1 MTVNEVPVKTAAGV
15 AELAHRTRGLSQRHR
30 TVLLLVDGRRNLG
43 QILVLAKAAG
53 VAPAVFDELVALE
66 LVAPPLVGASDPAE
80 TDHIDLPLSGAPGG
94 DSSLPP
100 STRSLAP
107 ESGWSTLGGLPS
119 GSGVDRPMEEARELL
134 MRAIRAQAPV
144 SGSLTLLKLR
154 RATSREDLQAL
165 LGEVEQRLH
174 KPHRTIVA
182 TQTMRHVRHL
192 LGLRGPRTR

>member
-43 QILVLAKAAG
+43 QILVLAQAAG
-53 VAPAVFDELVALE
+53 VAPTIFDELVALE
-66 LVAPPLVGASDPAE
+66 LVAPPLLDAFDPVD
-80 TDHIDLPLSGAPGG
+80 TDHIDLPIPSAPDG

-100 STRSLAP
+100 SARSMAP
-107 ESGWSTLGGLPS
+107 ESGWSTLTGAPS
-119 GSGVDRPMEEARELL
+119 EAGVDRALEEARGLM

-154 RATSREDLQAL
+154 RASSRDDLAAL
-165 LGEVEQRLH
+165 LDEVEQRLR

-192 LGLRGPRTR
+192 LGLPGPRTR